1 MAMTFALLNSLGQV
15 DNLEK
20 VVDQKRTDFNDITE
34 NDSSF
39 LKELNGLLESG
50 KLDFDQLDGEQLSS
64 LQESIE
70 NLKEVLQERE
80 LGQSEEAALLVLLN
94 QLNLLDVKVPES
106 LEGDIQSDSLMAL
119 LGSLDQL
126 DIEEVISE
134 LNLDSSGNISD
145 MEELLSMEMSELDLE
160 NLDNDFMKLLQDFS
174 EEKGIEFKLA
184 DLESQEAFAAKLIEI
199 FSGEDGNEL
208 LAKIKQE
215 FSAEVRAMEIFA
227 ESNSSE
233 SSLLDKLQFES
244 ERIVFEIKEG
254 NHELSEMANSKE
266 LDLNNILADNSK
278 NLMETENSNLARELT
293 RTSSDSNGEVAKLV
307 SKDLISSDLSEE
319 IKLGSDEKIDNLL
332 KAMLVDSNQVENLT
346 ENGQGQLTGQ
356 GSFAEL
362 LANSYGNSSGAEAME
377 LGNQAS
383 FGLDETVMEQMITK
397 VEQFNQTGSNQL
409 EMELEPSWLG
419 KLRLNVSVEQGE
431 VMARF
436 LVDNSFI
443 RHELENN
450 IGLLRNSLVK
460 QGFNIEQITI
470 ETRDQQA
477 GWQEGENQNF
487 AEDFQGQDYNQEES
501 GFSFNQEELA
511 FYAENAGELEGVDP
525 DKIDPR
531 MRRWLSM
538 KQYYNSMNL
547 LA

>member
-254 NHELSEMANSKE
+254 NHDLSEMANSKE

-346 ENGQGQLTGQ
+346 ESGQGQLTGQ

>member
-254 NHELSEMANSKE
+254 NHDLSEMANSKE